1 MAHYLS
7 LIKRLLPRKQEG
19 WSLKCL
25 QMCNVFYQWRS
36 INCSRGSSI
45 RCGRSEWSYPTRRT
59 RMSNHQRHNYEVQVQ
74 GEIWIGFSICA
85 FYYLQTVFYAT
96 NLPCIR
102 RISLNYPRI
111 CIHFVSKMRLFI
123 QGFGI
128 WQCIEIKKI
137 NLTVLILFLS

>member
-85 FYYLQTVFYAT
+85 FTICKLSFMPQTYLVSAGFPSII
-96 NLPCIR
+96 LG
-102 RISLNYPRI
+102 
-111 CIHFVSKMRLFI
+111 FVSILSQKWDFLSKVLVFDNAL
-123 QGFGI
+123 
-128 WQCIEIKKI
+128 KTKLI
-137 NLTVLILFLS
+137 NLTVLILFLT